1 MAFEDLLTQICD
13 IQRKT
18 TIIGSRGQS
27 EVTWTT
33 VEEEILCNVQMETI
47 VREEYNVIDRGERS
61 LTSFTG
67 YFEYG
72 TDIKEGDKVI
82 VDSPNA
88 TFHVDRVHPDTIGRA
103 DHIEA
108 DLELIKEN

>member
-67 YFEYG
+67 YVEYD
-72 TDIKEGDKVI
+72 TDVKEGDKLTL
-82 VDSPNA
+82 DTGES
-88 TFHVDRVHPDTIGRA
+88 FHVDRAHRDAVGHSS
-103 DHIEA
+103 HIEL
-108 DLELIKEN
+108 DLELLREN